1 MKNLILPFLLLSFLT
16 SFGQGSLESDRLA
29 LIALY
34 NSTNGSAWFQKAGW
48 DPAGSPGDSPCGWYG
63 VTCEGGR
70 VTGLNLLQSGLDGSI
85 PPAIGNLDQL
95 KTLILGWTVLTDSRT
110 AYNPPYLP
118 IPTEIG
124 NLTNLEHLDLS
135 GDNGINY
142 DIYGGLPLPG
152 PLPASIGNLTKL
164 TYLNLSCMLRDMMYH
179 GSLDGPIPATFGN
192 LVNLKYLNLSNQ
204 QFSGAI
210 PSELGNL
217 TQLEHLN
224 LNGANQF
231 TGTIPAS
238 FNNLTSLKTLGLG
251 YYNNNCCGSPAF
263 GGLTGPIPNLSGI
276 PATADVSIPNN
287 SFNFEGLD
295 LNISL
300 IDLYSNQ
307 AKIGINY
314 NVGTKVLTAEAGGII
329 ANNTYKWY
337 RNNTLIATIAGNKAY
352 NVTEDGT
359 YYAEVTNN
367 AVPGLTL
374 TTDNEVVTSLPVN
387 LVSFSGS
394 NEGEQNLLTWK
405 TTFESNSQGFDI
417 ERSWNG
423 IDFEIIGFLP
433 SQGESNASKE
443 YSFAD
448 KNPFFTSYY
457 RLKQLD
463 FDGTFAYSKVIS
475 IKNQNAH
482 ILAYPNPAK
491 DHFYLKNLKEKGEV
505 SVQNLEGKVISR
517 QIGEPG
523 KPLTTVGIAPGLYII
538 RISGMAQKIVIM
550 K

>member
-1 MKNLILPFLLLSFLT
+1 MKKLLLPFLLLSFVS

-29 LIALY
+29 LISLY
-34 NSTNGSAWFQKAGW
+34 NSTNGPAWFQKAGW
-48 DPAGSPGDSPCGWYG
+48 NPVGIPGDSPCGWYG

-95 KTLILGWTVLTDSRT
+95 KTLILGWTALTDART

-179 GSLDGPIPATFGN
+179 GSLDGPIPNTFGN
-192 LVNLKYLNLSNQ
+192 LVNLKYLNLGNQ

-217 TQLEHLN
+217 IQLEYLN
-224 LNGANQF
+224 LSGANQF
-231 TGTIPAS
+231 SGTIPAS
-238 FNNLTSLKTLGLG
+238 FNNLTNLQSLGLR
-251 YYNNNCCGSPAF
+251 YSNCCGE
-263 GGLTGPIPNLSGI
+263 GYGTLTGPVPTLTGI
-276 PATADVSIPNN
+276 PVAANVDISNN

-295 LNISL
+295 SNISR
-300 IDLYSNQ
+300 IDFYANQ
-307 AKIGINY
+307 AKINISY
-314 NVGTKVLTAEAGGII
+314 DAQAKLLTAEAGGNI

-337 RNNTLIATIAGNKAY
+337 RYNTLIATVTGNKTY
-352 NVTEDGT
+352 NVVEDGT
-359 YYAEVTNN
+359 YHAEVSNST
-367 AVPGLTL
+367 VPGLTL
-374 TTDNEVVTSLPVN
+374 TTENLVVAMLPVI

-394 NEGEQNLLTWK
+394 NEGEQNILAWK
-405 TTFESNSQGFDI
+405 TTFESNSRGFDI

-423 IDFEIIGFLP
+423 TDFAKIGFLP
-433 SQGESNASKE
+433 SRGDGNADRD
-443 YSFAD
+443 YNFVD
-448 KNPFFTSYY
+448 KSPLFTSYY

-463 FDGTFAYSKVIS
+463 FDGTFAYSRVIS
-475 IKNQNAH
+475 IQNQNTYV
-482 ILAYPNPAK
+482 IAYPNPAT
-491 DHFYLKNLKEKGEV
+491 DHFYLKNLKEKEEIV
-505 SVQNLEGKVISR
+505 IRNLQGKIMST

-523 KPLTTVGIAPGLYII
+523 KPLTTAGIAPGLYT
-538 RISGMAQKIVIM
+538 ISASGVAQKIVII